1 MTYFN
6 NLQYLGPSPIILAA
20 GAGRRMGG
28 VEKACLKVG
37 GRTLLER
44 HFGNFAEL
52 GLNAERV
59 SVVYGTEG
67 VLRETER
74 LGGRPVKSGSAG
86 AEGTLGSFMA
96 CFPPGD
102 CLVVHGDLLWEAD
115 MARAA
120 MMCTADAVIPVDP
133 RSADREA
140 MKAEVRD
147 GLLVGLSKEMRPEVC
162 SGESMGLFLFRK
174 AALPDLL
181 TCCAEAR
188 ERFGSRAA
196 LDDAVTLLA
205 RIRKVAVVFISGSR
219 WDEVDTPDDLA
230 RAERVFHG

>member
-67 VLRETER
+67 VLRDEC
-74 LGGRPVKSGSAG
+74 SAQ
-86 AEGTLGSFMA
+86 LSSFFQA
-96 CFPPGD
+96 
-102 CLVVHGDLLWEAD
+102 LR
-115 MARAA
+115 ARKKAMRTAA
-120 MMCTADAVIPVDP
+120 
-133 RSADREA
+133 
-140 MKAEVRD
+140 
-147 GLLVGLSKEMRPEVC
+147 
-162 SGESMGLFLFRK
+162 GEDK
-174 AALPDLL
+174 
-181 TCCAEAR
+181 
-188 ERFGSRAA
+188 
-196 LDDAVTLLA
+196 
-205 RIRKVAVVFISGSR
+205 
-219 WDEVDTPDDLA
+219 
-230 RAERVFHG
+230 